1 MNSFSARLSAI
12 WRGLLRSFR
21 DFPVEA
27 FISVSAFVLTLL
39 SNEKVVIVSNEKV
52 IETSFPLVYFF
63 PLLVLSFC
71 LHRISDRKGTLVWKV
86 CYLASAL
93 FWIPL
98 YFWRPELGE
107 AGIVVIYMISFILLF
122 ATGGRQDNEQYATTI
137 LHCLVKGCAAV
148 LVAGVLSLAVLA
160 IIASVDFLFLS
171 RSLAEKWYVYPQLLV
186 WLLIAPMLCC
196 AFVSEAQAQWKD
208 RRFLTLVVEYVLTP
222 ALLIYSV
229 ILYAYMLRILIQ
241 WKLPDGGVAYLVGG
255 FIGVALVC
263 RLLQALVTKPHFKWF
278 YRYFPYVAIGPLVL
292 LWIGI
297 ARRVGEYGLTEMR
310 VYLVAVSLLLT
321 MFTVLLLWPRN
332 RSFFR
337 MSLALGGLA
346 AILTFIP
353 GIRAHDLGLRD
364 QRARLEKVLPD
375 LLVDGKFP
383 EDAPYTAIA
392 DSYDLRRKWDS
403 ASSAVNYL
411 RKELG
416 ADNFEEMY
424 GRYGEFTYYP
434 YMIDFDSVA
443 AEAVDEAVDKV
454 KTYKL
459 NTPVSL
465 DGYTLLL
472 PEDAYHYYVDSSVV
486 VFYEN
491 DSREKELL
499 RCEIAARLDSDNP
512 DKLVYQNEKY
522 LAVFDSITDYH
533 HAEEGPAFITGGH
546 TLYARP

>member
-1 MNSFSARLSAI
+1 
-12 WRGLLRSFR
+12 
-21 DFPVEA
+21 V
-27 FISVSAFVLTLL
+27 
-39 SNEKVVIVSNEKV
+39 
-52 IETSFPLVYFF
+52 
-63 PLLVLSFC
+63 VLSFC
-71 LHRISDRKGTLVWKV
+71 LHRISDRKGTIGWKV
-86 CYLASAL
+86 CYYASAL
-93 FWIPL
+93 LWIPL

-263 RLLQALVTKPHFKWF
+263 RLLQALVTKPHFEWF

-403 ASSAVNYL
+403 ASSAINYL

-443 AEAVDEAVDKV
+443 AEAAEAAVAVDKV

-459 NTPVSL
+459 NTPVTL

-472 PEDAYHYYVDSSVV
+472 PEDAYHYYEDSSVV

-491 DSREKELL
+491 DSEKELL
-499 RCEIAARLDSDNP
+499 RCEIVARLDSDNP

>member
-39 SNEKVVIVSNEKV
+39 SNEKV
-52 IETSFPLVYFF
+52 IESDFPLVFFF
-63 PLLVLSFC
+63 PLVVLSFC
-71 LHRISDRKGTLVWKV
+71 LHRISDRKGTIGWKV
-86 CYLASAL
+86 CYYASAL
-93 FWIPL
+93 LWVLVFIWN
-98 YFWRPELGE
+98 PELG
-107 AGIVVIYMISFILLF
+107 AADTVVIYLISFILLF
-122 ATGGRQDNEQYATTI
+122 TAGGRQDNEHYAATI
-137 LHCLVKGCAAV
+137 LHCLVKGGAAV
-148 LVAGVLSLAVLA
+148 LVAGMLSLVLLA

-278 YRYFPYVAIGPLVL
+278 YRYFSYVAIGPLVL

-403 ASSAVNYL
+403 ASSAINYL

-434 YMIDFDSVA
+434 CMIDLIDFDSVA
-443 AEAVDEAVDKV
+443 AEAAEAAVAVDKV

>member
-1 MNSFSARLSAI
+1 MNSLSARLSAI

-39 SNEKVVIVSNEKV
+39 SND
-52 IETSFPLVYFF
+52 PLVYFF
-63 PLLVLSFC
+63 PLVVLSFC

-263 RLLQALVTKPHFKWF
+263 RLLQALVTKPHFEWF

-533 HAEEGPAFITGGH
+533 HAEEGPAFITGWH

>member
-63 PLLVLSFC
+63 PLVVLSFC

-263 RLLQALVTKPHFKWF
+263 RLLQALVTKPHFEWF

-533 HAEEGPAFITGGH
+533 HAEEGPAFITGWH

>member
-39 SNEKVVIVSNEKV
+39 SNEKV
-52 IETSFPLVYFF
+52 IESDFPLVFFF
-63 PLLVLSFC
+63 PLVVLSFC
-71 LHRISDRKGTLVWKV
+71 LHRISDRKGTIGWKV
-86 CYLASAL
+86 CYYASAL
-93 FWIPL
+93 LWVLVFIWN
-98 YFWRPELGE
+98 PELG
-107 AGIVVIYMISFILLF
+107 AADTVVIYLISFILLF
-122 ATGGRQDNEQYATTI
+122 TAGVRQDNEHYAATI
-137 LHCLVKGCAAV
+137 LHCLVKGGAAV
-148 LVAGVLSLAVLA
+148 LVAGMLSLVLLA

-263 RLLQALVTKPHFKWF
+263 RLLQALVTKPHFEWF
-278 YRYFPYVAIGPLVL
+278 YQYFPYVAIGPLVL

-310 VYLVAVSLLLT
+310 IYLVAVSLLLT
-321 MFTVLLLWPRN
+321 LFTFFLLWPRT

-337 MSLALGGLA
+337 MSLITGGVAVL
-346 AILTFIP
+346 LTFIP
-353 GIRAHDLGLRD
+353 GISAHDLGILS

-375 LLVDGKFP
+375 LLVDGQFP
-383 EDAPYTAIA
+383 EGAPYTSIA
-392 DSYDLRRKWDS
+392 ESEDLRQKWDS
-403 ASSAVNYL
+403 ASSAIDYL
-411 RKELG
+411 QKEMG
-416 ADNFEEMY
+416 FDKFKEAY
-424 GRYGEFTYYP
+424 GPYGEFSYYP
-434 YMIDFDSVA
+434 YGADLLEVD
-443 AEAVDEAVDKV
+443 AVDVYD
-454 KTYKL
+454 L
-459 NTPVSL
+459 NAPVTL
-465 DGYTLLL
+465 DGYTVLL
-472 PEDAYHYYVDSSVV
+472 PENAYHYYEDSSVV
-486 VFYEN
+486 IFYED

-499 RCEIAARLDSDNP
+499 RCEVVARLDSSNP
-512 DKLVYQNEKY
+512 EKLVYQNDKY
-522 LAVFDSITDYH
+522 LVVFDSITDYH

>member
-1 MNSFSARLSAI
+1 MNSLSARLSAI

-63 PLLVLSFC
+63 PLVVLSFC

-263 RLLQALVTKPHFKWF
+263 RLLQALVTKPHFEWF

-533 HAEEGPAFITGGH
+533 HAEEGPAFITGWH

>member
-1 MNSFSARLSAI
+1 MNSLSARLSAI

-63 PLLVLSFC
+63 PLVVLSFC

-263 RLLQALVTKPHFKWF
+263 RLLQALVTKPHFEWF

-499 RCEIAARLDSDNP
+499 RCEIAARLESEREVSGR
-512 DKLVYQNEKY
+512 L
-522 LAVFDSITDYH
+522 
-533 HAEEGPAFITGGH
+533 
-546 TLYARP
+546 

>member
-1 MNSFSARLSAI
+1 MNSLSARLSAI
-12 WRGLLRSFR
+12 WKGLLRSFR

-27 FISVSAFVLTLL
+27 FISVGVFVLALL
-39 SNEKVVIVSNEKV
+39 SNEQVIAS
-52 IETSFPLVYFF
+52 SFPLEYFF
-63 PLLVLSFC
+63 PLVVLSFC
-71 LHRISDRKGTLVWKV
+71 LHRISDRKGSMVWKA
-86 CYLASAL
+86 CYFASAL
-93 FWIPL
+93 LWIPL
-98 YFWRPELGE
+98 FIWKPELEE
-107 AGIVVIYMISFILLF
+107 AGYVAIYLISFILLL
-122 ATGGRQDNEQYATTI
+122 AADGRQDNEHYAATI
-137 LHCLVKGCAAV
+137 LHSLVKGAAAV
-148 LVAGVLSLAVLA
+148 LVAGVLSLVLLA
-160 IIASVDFLFLS
+160 IISSVDFLFLS
-171 RSLAEKWYVYPQLLV
+171 RSLAEKWYVYPQMLV
-186 WLLIAPMLCC
+186 WQVIAPMLCC
-196 AFVSEAQAQWKD
+196 AFVSETPAQWKAQ
-208 RRFLTLVVEYVLTP
+208 RFLTIIVEYVLTP
-222 ALLIYSV
+222 ALLIYAA

-255 FIGVALVC
+255 FIGVALAC
-263 RLLQALVTKPHFKWF
+263 RLLQALVTKPHFAWF

-297 ARRVGEYGLTEMR
+297 GRRIGEYGLTDMR
-310 VYLVAVSLLLT
+310 VYLVAVSMLLT
-321 MFTVLLLWPRN
+321 LFTLMLLWPRT

-337 MSLALGGLA
+337 MSLITGCA
-346 AILTFIP
+346 AAVLTFIP
-353 GIRAHDLGLRD
+353 GIRARDLGIRS
-364 QRARLEKVLPD
+364 QRARLEKVLPA

-443 AEAVDEAVDKV
+443 AEAVDKV

-472 PEDAYHYYVDSSVV
+472 PEDAYHYYEDSSVV

-499 RCEIAARLDSDNP
+499 RCEIVARLDSDNP

>member
-1 MNSFSARLSAI
+1 
-12 WRGLLRSFR
+12 
-21 DFPVEA
+21 
-27 FISVSAFVLTLL
+27 L

-63 PLLVLSFC
+63 PLVVLSFC

-196 AFVSEAQAQWKD
+196 AFVSETPAQWKD
-208 RRFLTLVVEYVLTP
+208 RRILTLVVEYILTP

-263 RLLQALVTKPHFKWF
+263 RLLQALVTKPHFEWF

-403 ASSAVNYL
+403 ASSAINYL

-533 HAEEGPAFITGGH
+533 HAEEGPAFITGWH

>member
-1 MNSFSARLSAI
+1 MDALNSFSARLSAI
-12 WRGLLRSFR
+12 WRGLIRSFR

-27 FISVSAFVLTLL
+27 FISVAVFVLTLL
-39 SNEKVVIVSNEKV
+39 SNEKVIG
-52 IETSFPLVYFF
+52 TDFPLVFFF
-63 PLLVLSFC
+63 PLVVLSFC
-71 LHRISDRKGTLVWKV
+71 LHRISGRKETIFWKA
-86 CYLASAL
+86 CYFASAL

-98 YFWRPELGE
+98 YFWKPELGDC
-107 AGIVVIYMISFILLF
+107 GIVVIYLISFILLF
-122 ATGGRQDNEQYATTI
+122 AADGRQDNEHYAATI
-137 LHCLVKGCAAV
+137 IHCLIKGVAAV
-148 LVAGVLSLAVLA
+148 LVAGVLSLVLLA

-171 RSLAEKWYVYPQLLV
+171 RSLAEKWYVYPQLLIWMV
-186 WLLIAPMLCC
+186 IAPMLCC
-196 AFVSEAQAQWKD
+196 AFVSEAATQWKGQ
-208 RRFLTLVVEYVLTP
+208 RFMTIVVEYVLTP
-222 ALLIYSV
+222 ALLIYTV

-255 FIGVALVC
+255 FIGVALAC
-263 RLLQALVTKPHFKWF
+263 RMLQALVTKPHFEWF

-533 HAEEGPAFITGGH
+533 HAEEGPAFITGIH
-546 TLYARP
+546 TLYTRP

>member
-39 SNEKVVIVSNEKV
+39 SNEKVI
-52 IETSFPLVYFF
+52 PLEFSAVYFF
-63 PLLVLSFC
+63 PLVVLTFC
-71 LHRISDRKGTLVWKV
+71 LHRFSDRTGAVAWKV
-86 CYLASAL
+86 CYFASAL
-93 FWIPL
+93 LWIFL
-98 YFWRPELGE
+98 SVRNPELDD
-107 AGIVVIYMISFILLF
+107 AGTVVLYLISFILLF
-122 ATGGRQDNEQYATTI
+122 AAAGRQDNEHYAATI
-137 LHCLVKGCAAV
+137 LHSLVKGAAAV

-196 AFVSEAQAQWKD
+196 AFVSETPAQWKD
-208 RRFLTLVVEYVLTP
+208 RRILTLVVEYILTS

-263 RLLQALVTKPHFKWF
+263 RLLQALVTKPHFEWF

-310 VYLVAVSLLLT
+310 IYLVAVSLLLT
-321 MFTVLLLWPRN
+321 LFTLLLLWPRT

-337 MSLALGGLA
+337 MSLLVGGVAVL
-346 AILTFIP
+346 LTFIP
-353 GIRAHDLGLRD
+353 GIRARDLGIRD

-434 YMIDFDSVA
+434 YMIDFDSVV
-443 AEAVDEAVDKV
+443 AEAVDKVVAAEAVDKV

-465 DGYTLLL
+465 DGFTLLL
-472 PEDAYHYYVDSSVV
+472 PEDAYHYYEDSSVV

-499 RCEIAARLDSDNP
+499 RCEIVARFDSDNP

>member
-1 MNSFSARLSAI
+1 MNSLSARLSAI
-12 WRGLLRSFR
+12 WKGLLRSFR

-63 PLLVLSFC
+63 PLVVLSFC

-196 AFVSEAQAQWKD
+196 AFVSETPAQWKD
-208 RRFLTLVVEYVLTP
+208 RRILTLVVEYILTP

-263 RLLQALVTKPHFKWF
+263 RLLQALVTKPHFEWF

-472 PEDAYHYYVDSSVV
+472 PEDAYHYYIDSSVV

-533 HAEEGPAFITGGH
+533 HAEEGPAFITGWH

>member
-12 WRGLLRSFR
+12 WRGLLGSFR

-27 FISVSAFVLTLL
+27 FISLAAFTLTLL
-39 SNEKVVIVSNEKV
+39 SNEKV

-196 AFVSEAQAQWKD
+196 AFVSETPAQWKD
-208 RRFLTLVVEYVLTP
+208 RRILTLVVEYVLTP

-403 ASSAVNYL
+403 ASSAINYL

-434 YMIDFDSVA
+434 YMIDFDSVV
-443 AEAVDEAVDKV
+443 AEAVDKAVAAEAVDKV

-472 PEDAYHYYVDSSVV
+472 PEDAYHYYEDSSVV

>member
-1 MNSFSARLSAI
+1 MNSLSARLSAI

-63 PLLVLSFC
+63 PLVVLSFC

-229 ILYAYMLRILIQ
+229 ILYAYILRILIQ

-263 RLLQALVTKPHFKWF
+263 RLLQALVTKPHFEWF

-533 HAEEGPAFITGGH
+533 HAEEGPAFITGWH

>member
-52 IETSFPLVYFF
+52 IETSFPLVFFF

-263 RLLQALVTKPHFKWF
+263 RLLQALVTKPHFEWF

-472 PEDAYHYYVDSSVV
+472 PEDAYHYYEDSSVV

-491 DSREKELL
+491 DSEKELL
-499 RCEIAARLDSDNP
+499 RCEIVARLDSDNP

>member
-1 MNSFSARLSAI
+1 MNSLSARLSAI

-63 PLLVLSFC
+63 PLVVLSFC

-263 RLLQALVTKPHFKWF
+263 RLLQALVTKPHFEWF

-472 PEDAYHYYVDSSVV
+472 PEDAYHYYEDSSVV

-491 DSREKELL
+491 DSEKELL

-533 HAEEGPAFITGGH
+533 HAEEGPAFITGWH

>member
-39 SNEKVVIVSNEKV
+39 SNEKV

-137 LHCLVKGCAAV
+137 LHSLVKGAAAV

-160 IIASVDFLFLS
+160 IIASVDFLFLHK
-171 RSLAEKWYVYPQLLV
+171 SLAEKWYVYPQLLV
-186 WLLIAPMLCC
+186 WLVIAPMLCC
-196 AFVSEAQAQWKD
+196 SFVSEAQGQWKG
-208 RRFLTLVVEYVLTP
+208 RRFLEIIVDYVLSP
-222 ALLIYSV
+222 ALLIYTV

-241 WKLPDGGVAYLVGG
+241 WNLPDGGVAYLVGG

-263 RLLQALVTKPHFKWF
+263 RLLQTMLIKPHFEGF
-278 YRYFPYVAIGPLVL
+278 YRYFPFVAIGPILL

-297 ARRVGEYGLTEMR
+297 SRRIGEYGLTEMR
-310 VYLVAVSLLLT
+310 IYLIAVSLLLT
-321 MFTVLLLWPRN
+321 LFTLFLLWPRT

-337 MSLALGGLA
+337 MSLLVGGVAVL
-346 AILTFIP
+346 LTFIP
-353 GIRAHDLGLRD
+353 GIRAHDFGIRS
-364 QRARLEKVLPD
+364 QRARLEKMLPD

-403 ASSAVNYL
+403 ASSAINYL

-443 AEAVDEAVDKV
+443 AEAVDKAVAAEAVDKV

-486 VFYEN
+486 IFYEN

-499 RCEIAARLDSDNP
+499 RCEIVARLDSDNP

>member
-1 MNSFSARLSAI
+1 MNSLSARLSAI

-63 PLLVLSFC
+63 PLVVLSFC

-263 RLLQALVTKPHFKWF
+263 RLLQALVTKPHFEWF

-411 RKELG
+411 RKELR

-533 HAEEGPAFITGGH
+533 HAEEGPAFITGWH

>member
-12 WRGLLRSFR
+12 WRGLLGSFR

-27 FISVSAFVLTLL
+27 FISLAAFTLTLL
-39 SNEKVVIVSNEKV
+39 SNEKV

-122 ATGGRQDNEQYATTI
+122 ATGGRQDNEHYAATI
-137 LHCLVKGCAAV
+137 LHCLVKGGAAV

-196 AFVSEAQAQWKD
+196 AFVSETPAQWKD
-208 RRFLTLVVEYVLTP
+208 RRILTLVVEYILTP

-229 ILYAYMLRILIQ
+229 ILYAYMLRILIL

-263 RLLQALVTKPHFKWF
+263 RLLQALVTKPHFEWF

-337 MSLALGGLA
+337 MSLAFGGLA

-403 ASSAVNYL
+403 ASSAINYL

-416 ADNFEEMY
+416 ADSFEEMY

-434 YMIDFDSVA
+434 YMIDFDSVV
-443 AEAVDEAVDKV
+443 AEAVDKVVAAEAVDKV

-472 PEDAYHYYVDSSVV
+472 PEDAYHYYEDSSVV

-499 RCEIAARLDSDNP
+499 RCEIVARLDSDNP

>member
-39 SNEKVVIVSNEKV
+39 SNEKV
-52 IETSFPLVYFF
+52 IESDFPLVFFF
-63 PLLVLSFC
+63 PLVVLSFC
-71 LHRISDRKGTLVWKV
+71 LHRISDRKGTIGWKV
-86 CYLASAL
+86 CYYASAL
-93 FWIPL
+93 LWVLVFIWN
-98 YFWRPELGE
+98 PELG
-107 AGIVVIYMISFILLF
+107 ATDTVVIYLISFILLF
-122 ATGGRQDNEQYATTI
+122 TAGGRQDNEHYAATI
-137 LHCLVKGCAAV
+137 LHCLVKGGAAV

-171 RSLAEKWYVYPQLLV
+171 RSLAEKWYVYPMLLV

-208 RRFLTLVVEYVLTP
+208 RRFLTIVVEYVLTP

-263 RLLQALVTKPHFKWF
+263 RLLQALVTKPHFEWF

-297 ARRVGEYGLTEMR
+297 ARRIGEYGLTEAR

-321 MFTVLLLWPRN
+321 LFTLFLLSSRT

-337 MSLALGGLA
+337 MSLITGGVAVL
-346 AILTFIP
+346 LTFIP
-353 GIRAHDLGLRD
+353 GIRAHDLGIRS

-375 LLVDGKFP
+375 LLVDGKIP
-383 EDAPYTAIA
+383 SDVPYED
-392 DSYDLRRKWDS
+392 
-403 ASSAVNYL
+403 
-411 RKELG
+411 
-416 ADNFEEMY
+416 
-424 GRYGEFTYYP
+424 
-434 YMIDFDSVA
+434 
-443 AEAVDEAVDKV
+443 
-454 KTYKL
+454 
-459 NTPVSL
+459 
-465 DGYTLLL
+465 
-472 PEDAYHYYVDSSVV
+472 
-486 VFYEN
+486 
-491 DSREKELL
+491 
-499 RCEIAARLDSDNP
+499 IAAS
-512 DKLVYQNEKY
+512 
-522 LAVFDSITDYH
+522 
-533 HAEEGPAFITGGH
+533 EE
-546 TLYARP
+546 LKRK

>member
-263 RLLQALVTKPHFKWF
+263 RLLQALVTKPHFEWF

-472 PEDAYHYYVDSSVV
+472 PEDAYHYYEDSSVV